1 MAAPRSILLALAVI
15 GATGAPVAS
24 ALAAPALRSIVVP
37 HRAVYEIGLLRA
49 DDGSGVSSAAG
60 LMVFEVT
67 GSACAGY
74 SMRQRMVINI
84 GDEDGNLG
92 KLDFR
97 IETFESGDGDLYS
110 FDSRTTMNEEL
121 IEAVEGEA
129 RRLGASIEVTLAR
142 PAAKTLTLDGAV
154 LFPSQHLQAILDA
167 ALAERSYLSVDIY
180 EGVGSGETSDEAIA
194 AIGKSSKTLRDDP
207 LGGDA
212 RQWPVSIGYFETDD
226 VAEQQASE
234 ELPAYQMSFT
244 LFENGVTSDL
254 VMDYGDYALSG
265 ALTEIEALAS
275 PGC

>member
-1 MAAPRSILLALAVI
+1 MAVPRSILLALAVI

-265 ALTEIEALAS
+265 ALTEIEALTS
-275 PGC
+275 PDC

>member
-1 MAAPRSILLALAVI
+1 MAVPRSILLALAVI

-24 ALAAPALRSIVVP
+24 TLAAPALRSIVVP

-254 VMDYGDYALSG
+254 VMDYGE
-265 ALTEIEALAS
+265 LTEIEALTS
-275 PGC
+275 PDC